1 MHNELFTIGSVTVY
15 GYGLMIAIGALS
27 GVLMAA
33 WRGKKQGKDWNLVF
47 DISLWGLIA
56 GLIGARLTYVL
67 RHLSDFIANPKELL
81 GTDGYIVY
89 GGVILG
95 ILVGAL
101 LCKIKKVSF
110 LEMADLIIP
119 SVALGQGFGRIGCY
133 LAGCC
138 YGARTESIL
147 GVFFPADSYA
157 PSGVALWPTQLFSS
171 AGDFLLVVILIL
183 LSRTRLPKGSVCSF
197 YLILYGVG
205 RFLIEFLR
213 DDERGYI
220 GVLTNNQVVSI
231 VFVLLGGLLLFFLF
245 RRSKERTSA
254 KEVEATSPG
263 KEETEES
270 HTATELPKKEE
281 QEDDVLTVDKRA
293 TR

>member
-1 MHNELFTIGSVTVY
+1 MHNELFTIGSVTIY

-33 WRGKKQGKDWNLVF
+33 WRGKKHGKDWNLVF

-67 RHLSDFIANPKELL
+67 RHLSDFIAKPKELL

-119 SVALGQGFGRIGCY
+119 SVALGQGFGRIGCF

-183 LSRTRLPKGSVCSF
+183 LSRTKLPKGSICSF
-197 YLILYGVG
+197 YLILYGIG

-220 GVLTNNQVVSI
+220 GALTNNQVVSI
-231 VFVLLGGLLLFFLF
+231 GFVLLGGLLLFFLF
-245 RRSKERTSA
+245 RRSKEGPSA
-254 KEVEATSPG
+254 EEIETTSPG
-263 KEETEES
+263 EGTQKEAPKEAHEES
-270 HTATELPKKEE
+270 KEQPE
-281 QEDDVLTVDKRA
+281 GMPQK
-293 TR
+293 